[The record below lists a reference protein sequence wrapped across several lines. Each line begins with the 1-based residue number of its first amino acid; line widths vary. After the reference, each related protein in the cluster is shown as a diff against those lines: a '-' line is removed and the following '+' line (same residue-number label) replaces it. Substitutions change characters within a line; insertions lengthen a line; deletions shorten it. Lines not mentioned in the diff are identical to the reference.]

1 MPSFPKVVFTAF
13 FVITATGSF
22 MGLLGPSIVAA
33 DAAGPRVFPSI
44 EQSVLTA
51 VPALAAEKAQVAG
64 AATAYKAAKATASK
78 VDRSDIAAAAA
89 EDRPVKGSQIVDLSN
104 CGGATTVQ
112 LSQMIADAGGEPFV
126 CSKY

>member
-1 MPSFPKVVFTAF
+1 MPSFPKVVFATF
-13 FVITATGSF
+13 FTIIATGSF

-44 EQSVLTA
+44 EQSVLAA
-51 VPALAAEKAQVAG
+51 VPALAAEKTQVAA
-64 AATAYKAAKATASK
+64 AATAYKTAKATASK
-78 VDRSDIAAAAA
+78 VDSSDIAAASAD
-89 EDRPVKGSQIVDLSN
+89 DRPVKGSQLVDLSN

-112 LSQMIADAGGEPFV
+112 LSQMITDAGGEPFV